1 MMQGEDRQEVQFWE
15 VSGLVALILS
25 SIHSFTHIETVSAG

>member
-15 VSGLVALILS
+15 VSGLLPS
-25 SIHSFTHIETVSAG
+25 FSRPFIHSHIETVSAG